1 MTMRYALI
9 CLDRPNALQ
18 TRVENRPAH
27 LEHLQS
33 TGVVEQ
39 AGPFIDAAGQ
49 MCGSLII
56 LNVGTKAEAEAWAAA
71 DPYAKAG
78 LFASVMIQEWKRVI
92 G

>member
-1 MTMRYALI
+1 MRYALI
-9 CLDRPNALQ
+9 CLDKPNALQ

-56 LNVGTKAEAEAWAAA
+56 LNVGSKAEAEAWAAA

-78 LFASVMIQEWKRVI
+78 LFSSVMIQEWKRVI

>member
-1 MTMRYALI
+1 MRFALI
-9 CLDRPNALQ
+9 CLDKPNALQ

-56 LNVGTKAEAEAWAAA
+56 LDVGSKAEAEAWAAA

-78 LFASVMIQEWKRVI
+78 LFSSVMIQEWKRVI

>member
-9 CLDRPNALQ
+9 CLDKPNALQ
-18 TRVENRPAH
+18 TRVENRAAH

-49 MCGSLII
+49 MCGSLIV
-56 LNVGTKAEAEAWAAA
+56 LNVASKAEAEAWAAA

>member
-1 MTMRYALI
+1 MRFALI
-9 CLDRPNALQ
+9 CLDKPNALQ
-18 TRVENRPAH
+18 TRVENRLAH

-33 TGVVEQ
+33 SGVVEQ

-49 MCGSLII
+49 MCGSLIV
-56 LNVGTKAEAEAWAAA
+56 LTVASRAEAEAWAAA

-78 LFASVMIQEWKRVI
+78 LFQSVLIQEWKRVI

>member
-1 MTMRYALI
+1 MNMRFALV
-9 CLDRPNALQ
+9 CLDKPNALQ
-18 TRVENRPAH
+18 TRVENRAAH
-27 LEHLQS
+27 LAHIEAS
-33 TGVVEQ
+33 GVVEQ

-56 LNVGTKAEAEAWAAA
+56 LGVATRAEAEAWAAA

-78 LFASVMIQEWKRVI
+78 LFSSVMIQEWKRVI

>member
-1 MTMRYALI
+1 MKMRYALI
-9 CLDRPNALQ
+9 CLDKPNALQ

-56 LNVGTKAEAEAWAAA
+56 LNVGSKAEAEAWAGA

>member
-1 MTMRYALI
+1 MTMRFALI
-9 CLDRPNALQ
+9 CLDKPNALQ

-33 TGVVEQ
+33 SGVVEQ

-49 MCGSLII
+49 MCGSLIV
-56 LNVGTKAEAEAWAAA
+56 LGVASRAEAEAWASA

-78 LFASVMIQEWKRVI
+78 LFSSVMIQEWKRVI

>member
-1 MTMRYALI
+1 
-9 CLDRPNALQ
+9 
-18 TRVENRPAH
+18 
-27 LEHLQS
+27 
-33 TGVVEQ
+33 VVEQ

-56 LNVGTKAEAEAWAAA
+56 LNVATKAEAEAWAAA

-78 LFASVMIQEWKRVI
+78 LFQSVMIQEWKRVI

>member
-1 MTMRYALI
+1 MRFALI
-9 CLDRPNALQ
+9 CLDKPNALQ
-18 TRVENRPAH
+18 TRVETRDAH
-27 LEHLQS
+27 LDHIRL

-49 MCGSLII
+49 MCGSLIV
-56 LNVGTKAEAEAWAAA
+56 LGVATRAEAEAWAAA

>member
-1 MTMRYALI
+1 MRYALI

-33 TGVVEQ
+33 SGVVEQ

-56 LNVGTKAEAEAWAAA
+56 LNVESRAAAEAWAAA
-71 DPYAKAG
+71 DPYSKAG

>member
-1 MTMRYALI
+1 MMMRYALI
-9 CLDRPNALQ
+9 CLDKPNALQ

-56 LNVGTKAEAEAWAAA
+56 LNVASKAEAEAWAAA

>member
-1 MTMRYALI
+1 MRFALV
-9 CLDRPNALQ
+9 CLDKPNALQ
-18 TRVENRPAH
+18 TRVENRAAH
-27 LEHLQS
+27 LAHIEAS
-33 TGVVEQ
+33 GVVEQ

-56 LNVGTKAEAEAWAAA
+56 LGVETRAEVEAWAQA

-78 LFASVMIQEWKRVI
+78 LFSSVMIQEWKRVI

>member
-9 CLDRPNALQ
+9 CIDKPNALQ
-18 TRVENRPAH
+18 TRVENRAAH
-27 LEHLQS
+27 LAYIQA

-49 MCGSLII
+49 MCGSLLI
-56 LNVGTKAEAEAWAAA
+56 LNVETRAAADAWAAA

-78 LFASVMIQEWKRVI
+78 LFQSVMVQEWKRVI

>member
-1 MTMRYALI
+1 MRFALI

-18 TRVENRPAH
+18 TRVETRAAH
-27 LEHLQS
+27 LEHIQA

-49 MCGSLII
+49 MCGSLIV
-56 LNVGTKAEAEAWAAA
+56 LGVATRAEAEAWAEA

>member
-1 MTMRYALI
+1 MRYALI
-9 CLDRPNALQ
+9 CIDKPNALQ
-18 TRVENRPAH
+18 TRIDNRAAH
-27 LEHLQS
+27 LAYIQS

-49 MCGSLII
+49 MCGSLLI
-56 LNVGTKAEAEAWAAA
+56 LDVASKADADAWAAA

-78 LFASVMIQEWKRVI
+78 LFQSVMVQEWKRVI

>member
-9 CLDRPNALQ
+9 CLDKPNALQ
-18 TRVENRPAH
+18 TRVENRAAH
-27 LEHLQS
+27 LEHIQA

-49 MCGSLII
+49 MCGSLIV
-56 LNVGTKAEAEAWAAA
+56 LNVGSKAEAEVWAAA

>member
-1 MTMRYALI
+1 MTMRFVLV
-9 CLDRPNALQ
+9 CLDHPNALQ
-18 TRVENRPAH
+18 TRVENRAAH
-27 LEHLQS
+27 LAHIDAS
-33 TGVVEQ
+33 GVVEQ

-49 MCGSLII
+49 MCGSLIV
-56 LNVGTKAEAEAWAAA
+56 LGVQTRVEAEAWAAA